1 MKLVLREEIRKLKI
15 TEFTSPYEEMIK
27 FVDEQFAVSLSSN
40 FGSRKYINFFSGYI
54 VIFTPKR
61 LKKLV
66 VLQQFKDMTSL
77 QVSGS
82 VRLSYKDDD
91 GDEITVS
98 SNREVQDALQS
109 SGNVK
114 ILKFTVRDLKEES
127 GSDNSEP
134 NSPVC
139 NVKEVGN
146 CEINLKMFLS
156 E

>member
-1 MKLVLREEIRKLKI
+1 M
-15 TEFTSPYEEMIK
+15 
-27 FVDEQFAVSLSSN
+27 
-40 FGSRKYINFFSGYI
+40 
-54 VIFTPKR
+54 
-61 LKKLV
+61 
-66 VLQQFKDMTSL
+66 QQFKDMTSL

-139 NVKEVGN
+139 NVKEVGI